1 MASKTDG
8 PPLDDDEGG
17 EVAIDTGFLDNLVG
31 YRLRRAS
38 NVMAADFS
46 RAVQEVTGL
55 RSVHVSILSVIG
67 ANAGIGQTRLGRTLN
82 IQRANMV
89 PLLSS
94 LIDNGLIRREAS
106 KEDKRVFELYLTPA
120 GKAKLEESKALILDH
135 ETQLLSSLT
144 AAERQILI
152 DLLAKITAAGTE

>member
-1 MASKTDG
+1 
-8 PPLDDDEGG
+8 
-17 EVAIDTGFLDNLVG
+17 
-31 YRLRRAS
+31 
-38 NVMAADFS
+38 
-46 RAVQEVTGL
+46 
-55 RSVHVSILSVIG
+55 
-67 ANAGIGQTRLGRTLN
+67 
-82 IQRANMV
+82 MV

-152 DLLAKITAAGTE
+152 DLLAQITAAGTE